1 MRSATKNKEY
11 TSPVWKLVRCFEK
24 SRDQWKTKCRE
35 AKRMLKCLKSRIRF
49 LQKSRDQWRQ
59 KAKQLAQELAEAQA
73 TERELREEVERLKAG
88 DGSSPPASENL
99 TDFAIVPYRHRYSI
113 GHAALFIRLVLS
125 DAASLRCAGR
135 AIETI
140 MLLCVQGSWAAPAW
154 STGRLWIL
162 RLGYYKLTRPKDQA
176 DDWVWI
182 VDHTLQIGEDK
193 CLVILAVRLSALPA
207 VGHCLRHQD
216 VEPIALI
223 PVEKSN
229 GQVVYQQLEAQ
240 VEKTGVPREIVS
252 DHGTDLKAGIE
263 QFCAAHSETVAIY
276 DIKHKTAAVLKREL
290 GENSTW
296 LAFAQQAN
304 QTKRQVQQ
312 TALAA
317 LAPPSQRTKAR
328 YLNVEVLIEWGRQA
342 LAFLGN
348 METEAGRFDPDQV
361 QQKLGWVT
369 AFGQPLAD
377 WHSLLR
383 VVMTTE
389 SYIRQRG
396 LYAGVDRELEAHLE
410 PLADTGQAQKVATE
424 LVAFVAHEAAKAR
437 HSERLLGSSE
447 IIESVLGK
455 QKHLEQDQAKSG
467 FTGFLLALCAAVA
480 GTTPDVVRQALESVP
495 TQKVLAWC
503 RENLG
508 QSVQAQRRAAF
519 ASPGKTE
526 QKWNQSWT
534 PA

>member
-1 MRSATKNKEY
+1 
-11 TSPVWKLVRCFEK
+11 
-24 SRDQWKTKCRE
+24 
-35 AKRMLKCLKSRIRF
+35 MLKCLRSRNRF
-49 LQKSRDQWRQ
+49 LKKSRDQWRQ
-59 KAKQLAQELAEAQA
+59 RAKQLAQELAEAQA
-73 TERELREEVERLKAG
+73 TERALRAEVERLKAG
-88 DGSSPPASENL
+88 DSSTAPTSDSL
-99 TDFAIVPYRHRYSI
+99 TEFAVVPYRHQYSV
-113 GHAALFIRLVLS
+113 GQAALFIKLVLA

-135 AIETI
+135 AIET
-140 MLLCVQGSWAAPAW
+140 MFSTLWGSLAAPAW

-182 VDHTLQIGEDK
+182 VDHTVQVGDEK
-193 CLVILAVRLSALPA
+193 CLVILGIRLSALPA
-207 VGHCLRHQD
+207 VGRCLSHRD
-216 VEPIALI
+216 VEPIALL

-229 GQVVYQQLEAQ
+229 GEVVYQQLEAQ
-240 VEKTGVPREIVS
+240 VAKTGVPRAIVS

-263 QFCAAHSETVAIY
+263 KFCAAHSQTAAIY

-290 GENSTW
+290 GEDSTW

-317 LAPPSQRTKAR
+317 LAPPGQRTKAR
-328 YLNVEVLIEWGRQA
+328 YMNVDVLLAWGQQA
-342 LAFLGN
+342 LAFLDKGEN
-348 METEAGRFDPDQV
+348 ETQMFDPEQV
-361 QQKLGWVT
+361 QQKLGWLT
-369 AFGQPLAD
+369 EFRQPLAE
-377 WHSLLR
+377 WNSLLQ
-383 VVMTTE
+383 VVTTAE

-396 LYAGVDRELEAHLE
+396 LYPGVHLELEAQLN
-410 PLADTGQAQKVATE
+410 PLADSERTQQVGAE
-424 LVAFVAHEAAKAR
+424 LSAFVAQEAAKAR
-437 HSERLLGSSE
+437 RGERLLGSSE

-455 QKHLEQDQAKSG
+455 QKYLERDQAKNG
-467 FTGFLLALCAAVA
+467 FTGFLLALCASVA
-480 GTTPDVVRQALESVP
+480 DTTTEVVHQALEVVP

-508 QSVQAQRRAAF
+508 RSVQAQRRTALAP
-519 ASPGKTE
+519 PGRTE